1 MKIISRGLFVKKDF
15 QKGQNEKLH
24 ESVWSLVESKSI
36 SLHLSE
42 THDSPVKK
50 DEAIYIRGE
59 ILSEI

>member
-1 MKIISRGLFVKKDF
+1 VKKDF